1 MRLLPVILFLQSLLA
16 IAGNAANT
24 NSAYAPMNAS
34 FAVKFRITEN
44 QCGTLAREDTHHFF
58 ADSEQGKT
66 RWTDHS
72 AKYWQLTTPIVY
84 LGTDTELF
92 ASERFRV
99 GGGAIRVESRIFPS
113 KNRYQIEIFPEIAG
127 DFEIARKK
135 YLPNIVLPCHILGEL
150 QSVPETTAEVRL
162 ADIDPASHIRYYRLL
177 HQASELIYD
186 DQFTAANAVLSEAQ
200 RLLPE
205 TETAL
210 WLNARVNFLEAETL
224 PTAEKSKRLAAY
236 QQARALAEQAIRI
249 NSKSAEA
256 HLWLAIAEGRIA
268 TSQGDLRA
276 ALNSIF
282 DSGGPA
288 LIANSFERAIALD
301 AQYAHFGD
309 SAHADALNGAA
320 QFYRL
325 MPQSTLVKSLFGV
338 AGNLDRS
345 VELVEQA
352 FSLQPD
358 RIEYAKELG
367 VSLLCRGAK
376 TGSARDIERAKQI
389 LQTGLAQTAYT
400 NLEVIDQRHLRRL
413 LQIEPARACAY
424 SRDGWQDA
432 HKKVEGD
439 L

>member
-1 MRLLPVILFLQSLLA
+1 MKSMLRTRMIPGVLAIVCSATISNFAHAQASSLLS
-16 IAGNAANT
+16 I
-24 NSAYAPMNAS
+24 
-34 FAVKFRITEN
+34 KLHETEN
-44 QCGTLAREDTHHFF
+44 QCGALAREDTRHFF
-58 ADSEQGKT
+58 VDSEQGQT
-66 RWTDHS
+66 RWTNRDTQ
-72 AKYWQLTTPIVY
+72 YWQLTTPITY
-84 LGTDTELF
+84 LGNDTELF

-99 GGGAIRVESRIFPS
+99 GDGAIRIESRIFPS
-113 KNRYQIEIFPEIAG
+113 KKRYQTEIFPEIAG
-127 DFEIARKK
+127 DFESARNK
-135 YLPNIVLPCHILGEL
+135 YLPNIVFPCRFGGEF
-150 QSVPETTAEVRL
+150 QTISQANQEARL
-162 ADIDPASHIRYYRLL
+162 TVIDPESRIRYYRLL

-186 DQFTAANAVLSEAQ
+186 DQFTAAKAILSEAH

-210 WLNARVNFLEAETL
+210 WLEARVHFLEAETL
-224 PTAEKSKRLAAY
+224 SPTEKTKRLAAY
-236 QQARALAEQAIRI
+236 QRARVLAEQAIRV
-249 NSKSAEA
+249 NPKSAEA

-276 ALNSIF
+276 ALDSIF

-288 LIANSFERAIALD
+288 LIANSFERAIALE

-325 MPQSTLVKSLFGV
+325 MPQSTLVKSLLGV
-338 AGNLDRS
+338 AGDLDRS
-345 VELVEQA
+345 VTLAEQA
-352 FSLQPD
+352 LAVQPD

-400 NLEVIDQRHLRRL
+400 KLEVIDQRHLRRL

-424 SRDGWQDA
+424 SRDGWQDS
-432 HKKVEGD
+432 HKKVEDD